1 MSDLSIAFI
10 TIFGTVASVTGVVL
24 YVFNG
29 TKKLIKEIH
38 ATAERSQALIEKMD
52 ARMEKMDERME
63 KMDERTQKIA
73 EIAERIHQEN
83 LEIRR
88 EREQQHR
95 EVVQLLERGFG
106 EVLSE
111 VKTSG

>member
-52 ARMEKMDERME
+52 ARMEQMHK
-63 KMDERTQKIA
+63 
-73 EIAERIHQEN
+73 EN
-83 LEIRR
+83 LEMRK

-106 EVLSE
+106 EVLVE
-111 VKTSG
+111 VKGARG